1 MTVPYHTK
9 LGGRKFLLSAY
20 GVTAIVA
27 LGAFGADP
35 MSYGAVALVVGAFVG
50 GNAFVEGKHAGTP
63 TLSTSTTTTST
74 RRDSSGLPV
83 PGAGE

>member
-1 MTVPYHTK
+1 MSAWHTRA
-9 LGGRKFLLSAY
+9 GGRKFILSAY
-20 GVTAIVA
+20 GVTGIVA

-50 GNAFVEGKHAGTP
+50 GNAFVEGKHAGSP
-63 TLSTSTTTTST
+63 AAP

-83 PGAGE
+83 TGVPDA

>member
-1 MTVPYHTK
+1 MSEAWHTRA
-9 LGGRKFLLSAY
+9 GGRKFLLSAY

-50 GNAFVEGKHAGTP
+50 GNAFVEGKHAGTAAP
-63 TLSTSTTTTST
+63 AT

-83 PGAGE
+83 TGE